1 MLFQWLAGNTKQL
14 SCHTVYMKSMCRAI
28 DLIYNACKDIVT
40 KMSLVHDKYGMLHN
54 FDKLCKELPEFD
66 VYLKNKFENKKT
78 GYVEPFKTKA
88 IPLKNLIR
96 ELFHPVDKDNQ
107 DSTEIL
113 EKLAGVG
120 ILALSDK
127 LEDEKK
133 ATCKYFFISRTRF
146 SFEHCPDVEKNKHAW
161 QDGVR

>member
-1 MLFQWLAGNTKQL
+1 MGQALG
-14 SCHTVYMKSMCRAI
+14 
-28 DLIYNACKDIVT
+28 LIYNAYNDIVAEV
-40 KMSLVHDKYGMLHN
+40 SLVQDTSFMLHI
-54 FDKLCKELPEFD
+54 FDKLCKEIPESD
-66 VYLKNKFENKKT
+66 AYLKNEFENKKT
-78 GYVEPFKTKA
+78 DYVELSKTKA
-88 IPLKNLIR
+88 VPLKKLTK
-96 ELFHPVDKDNQ
+96 ELVHPVNKDNQ